1 MVPADT
7 LRKLDL
13 FDGLSAPELKKLE
26 GISELVDYPR
36 GAFIF
41 IENEEARKLY
51 IMLEGKAAVQFE
63 TARHQEAVVHIASS
77 GEAFGW
83 SAMVQP
89 YRFTASAR
97 AIEDSRVV
105 AVDGEKL
112 RMFLKDNCHIGF
124 VIMEKLAQAI
134 SNRLRETRLQL
145 ISCVHG

>member
-26 GISELVDYPR
+26 GISELAAYPR

-51 IMLEGKAAVQFE
+51 IMLEGKVAVQFE

-97 AIEDSRVV
+97 AIEDSKVV
-105 AVDGEKL
+105 TVDGERL
-112 RMFLKDNCHIGF
+112 RMFLKDDCHIGF